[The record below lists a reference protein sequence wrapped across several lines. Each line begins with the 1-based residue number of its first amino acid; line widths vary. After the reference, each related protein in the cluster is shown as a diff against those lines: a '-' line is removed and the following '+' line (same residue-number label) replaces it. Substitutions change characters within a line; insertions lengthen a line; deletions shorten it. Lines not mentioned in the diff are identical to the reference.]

1 MLVRSY
7 HEVHSPHTNALLL
20 QTCEEIG
27 RRNYWI
33 GSDTPP
39 HNMVEEYLQQ
49 WYRAFLTGEYVGI
62 EYWVYKAVKNNP
74 MSFHFDKDE
83 KDPQIEHPKWCG
95 LVNLTHDK
103 TATCISDMT
112 YGNIKPE
119 ECIYSYGDESK
130 TLLWDG
136 NVAWGD
142 MEGDGEVKL
151 YINVWTQRKPKGLVR
166 SKEIP
171 YPRQQY
177 ITGLYKKDR
186 IIPYEGEHT
195 YHTHICSDMF
205 DQFILKEPSNREA
218 GCTYRVTDATLQ

>member
-1 MLVRSY
+1 MLIRSY
-7 HEVHSPHTNALLL
+7 LEIHSPIHNAQLLHAC
-20 QTCEEIG
+20 QQIG
-27 RRNYWI
+27 NRNHWI

-49 WYRAFLTGEYVGI
+49 WYRAFLTGDYVGI
-62 EYWVYKAVKNNP
+62 EYWVYKSKEGLP

-83 KDPQIEHPKWCG
+83 MDPQIEHPKWCG

-103 TATCISDMT
+103 SATCISDMT

-130 TLLWDG
+130 TVIWDG

-142 MEGDGEVKL
+142 MEGEGEVKL
-151 YINVWTQRKPKGLVR
+151 YINVWTQRKPRGLVR
-166 SKEIP
+166 SKEIA

-177 ITGLYKKDR
+177 ITGLYKKDK
-186 IIPYEGEHT
+186 IIPYVGEHK
-195 YHTHICSDMF
+195 YHTHVCGDMF
-205 DQFILKEPSNREA
+205 DQFVLKEPSNTDS
-218 GCTYRVTDATLQ
+218 GCTYRVTEATLA